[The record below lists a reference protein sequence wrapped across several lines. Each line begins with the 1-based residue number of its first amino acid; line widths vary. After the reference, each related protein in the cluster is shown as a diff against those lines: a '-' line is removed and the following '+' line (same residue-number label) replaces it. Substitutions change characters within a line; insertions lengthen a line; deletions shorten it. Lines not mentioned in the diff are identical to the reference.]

1 MIKYIIVVIILLIV
15 IILILQFIIFAFAKD
30 KKQYINLKEVLPEAQ
45 IVSETEGI
53 IEYEG
58 KKFILGYNDFKRK
71 KDIINKLN
79 LLKLQGNLEIDLRFN
94 RQVIVRER

>member
-1 MIKYIIVVIILLIV
+1 MIKYVIMIIILLVVIIMV
-15 IILILQFIIFAFAKD
+15 LQFILFSFAKD
-30 KKQYINLKEVLPEAQ
+30 KKQYITLKEVLPEAQ
-45 IVSETEGI
+45 VISETEGI

-58 KKFILGYNDFKRK
+58 KKFILGYNNFKRK

>member
-1 MIKYIIVVIILLIV
+1 MIKYVIMVIILLI
-15 IILILQFIIFAFAKD
+15 IIVMIMQFILFSSAKD
-30 KKQYINLKEVLPEAQ
+30 KKQYITLKEVLPEAQ

-58 KKFILGYNDFKRK
+58 KKFILGYNNFKRK
-71 KDIINKLN
+71 KEIINKLN

>member
-1 MIKYIIVVIILLIV
+1 MIKYVIMVIILLIMIV
-15 IILILQFIIFAFAKD
+15 MIMQFILFSSAKD
-30 KKQYINLKEVLPEAQ
+30 KKQYITLKEVLPEAK

-58 KKFILGYNDFKRK
+58 KKFILGYNNFKRK
-71 KDIINKLN
+71 KEIINKLK
-79 LLKLQGNLEIDLRFN
+79 LLELQGSLEIDLRFN